1 MPFKLTL
8 ELGSGDAK
16 KLWTRSIFSLST
28 ISDNIKLTIRQK
40 PEDEI
45 DVPEGEPASFDE
57 ILLTAV
63 NLSKTTSL
71 TCLFRSNFFTSF
83 AIEGEL
89 PNDKPAGDDLN
100 NARSFGF
107 MINSKNL
114 NVLFKDCGENSDHFK
129 MVVIYGEHRQDF
141 RKNMLFRYS
150 NKLYVEFKTKNELL
164 KKYSLNFNNAS
175 RDSYDLKVWSEYRR
189 ILTLQQPF
197 DDDDDQ
203 DVVEN
208 LEGTDGQRVR
218 YLAMDVLIFKKLL
231 QLYSNYIEDFKIE
244 IREKVA
250 KLIFGGFNRTDLL
263 TGPGAPGT
271 GKSNHLKTQ
280 QRDLISNNCVTL
292 SATLSLSDIY
302 YSNIEE
308 PKDPEAPEHIVQ
320 VSFKLKDF
328 KTYIN
333 LISFNVS
340 NKQSDAFALT
350 ENAVEIMFTTPGFPI
365 VFERKFGPKSG
376 LRLSD
381 KKKSYTADSIS
392 AMNGDSDDN
401 DEEYCSFT
409 LTIITDS
416 EVEKL
421 QLQREEKFKMK
432 NMQRANVYRQNHP
445 EIKQESNRI
454 ELDNSKLAL
463 SQPRAASNVNNLILG
478 EEPDMISSGAIRKL
492 EDEITKATTNSRAP
506 TQRQTQK
513 RDATK
518 QSLHKDDDHELLYD
532 MGEPEEPVYHDEP
545 LFVPDDDGEDDYA
558 TADKRIASRGI
569 PGVVT
574 AASHTNAPDEHNVE
588 DILWNN
594 PMYHKTKINT
604 VLGSLAG
611 SADSNKRRKT
621 SDGTQHGKDMVD
633 LDKQDNEE
641 DEVEEEEE
649 EINEKSVYLGP
660 TQNVPR
666 VKGIFDD

>member
-1 MPFKLTL
+1 MPFKLTV

-16 KLWTRSIFSLST
+16 KLWTKSIFSLST

-40 PEDEI
+40 PEEDI
-45 DVPEGEPASFDE
+45 DIQDGEPTSFDE

-89 PNDKPAGDDLN
+89 PNEKPVGDDLN

-197 DDDDDQ
+197 DEDDDE

-208 LEGTDGQRVR
+208 LEENDGQRVR

-271 GKSNHLKTQ
+271 GKSNYLKTQ
-280 QRDLISNNCVTL
+280 QRDLINNSCVTL

-308 PKDPEAPEHIVQ
+308 PKDSEAPEHIDQ

-381 KKKSYTADSIS
+381 KKKPYTADAIS
-392 AMNGDSDDN
+392 AMNGDADDN

-421 QLQREEKFKMK
+421 QLQREEKFKLK
-432 NMQRANVYRQNHP
+432 NLQRANVYRQNHP

-454 ELDNSKLAL
+454 ELDNSKLAI
-463 SQPRAASNVNNLILG
+463 SQPRAASDVNNLILG
-478 EEPDMISSGAIRKL
+478 DEPDMISSGAIRKL
-492 EDEITKATTNSRAP
+492 DDEIAKATANSRAP
-506 TQRQTQK
+506 TQRQTQHG
-513 RDATK
+513 DAPQQPTH
-518 QSLHKDDDHELLYD
+518 LDDDHGVLYD
-532 MGEPEEPVYHDEP
+532 MGDPEPPVYHDEP

-569 PGVVT
+569 PGVAT
-574 AASHTNAPDEHNVE
+574 AASHTNAVHDHNVE
-588 DILWNN
+588 YILWNN

-621 SDGTQHGKDMVD
+621 SDVTQQNKDVVD
-633 LDKQDNEE
+633 ADKEENEE

-649 EINEKSVYLGP
+649 EIDEKSVYLGP